1 MITLLGTCG
10 GFLIFSFPHSSKHFK
25 GILGAGKLL
34 KQKSMSRSQELRQQE
49 SHWPSINYIAFCFC
63 PCFYFFLPQRSNKPV
78 FWRNRLLAFR
88 VMPIFFSTTYSRLIT
103 ENPLTS
109 IICRVWS
116 RTIRHQRIPSHHYHR
131 LPQDPGMRGGKGLQN
146 FIPHQLAHIGGGIA
160 MEPLDWVHCRA
171 YWQSLPYPQTIS
183 NIQTTLNGM
192 IHIGYTKKNKKNTPT
207 KIQRMSIKASSQHFS
222 HLSRPY
228 DFLVA
233 IALWDAHDHSGHQ
246 TYLGSRWSSPG
257 AIQ

>member
-1 MITLLGTCG
+1 MYLYNSKCSIINIHVTVVCKKISAASVVMHRKKDDYLIGDLWWFSDFLFPSLFETFQRDSWCRETSETEIHVQIAGAETTRITLTFDKLHC
-10 GFLIFSFPHSSKHFK
+10 
-25 GILGAGKLL
+25 IL
-34 KQKSMSRSQELRQQE
+34 
-49 SHWPSINYIAFCFC
+49 
-63 PCFYFFLPQRSNKPV
+63 FLPMFLLFPTSTIKPV

-116 RTIRHQRIPSHHYHR
+116 RTSRHQRIPSHHYHR

-146 FIPHQLAHIGGGIA
+146 FIPHQLAHIGGGFA

-192 IHIGYTKKNKKNTPT
+192 IHIGYTKKIKKT
-207 KIQRMSIKASSQHFS
+207 
-222 HLSRPY
+222 
-228 DFLVA
+228 
-233 IALWDAHDHSGHQ
+233 HQ
-246 TYLGSRWSSPG
+246 QKSKEC
-257 AIQ
+257 Q